1 MTQAAID
8 YATSLRKTE
17 TPKELLQQVKDVLEA
32 VPQVRSEFEDPTV
45 SIEKKHLIIDRV
57 FPKEIRDFLK
67 ILCDNMDFGLFD
79 EICTAYDE
87 LGRKP
92 EAKENQAQLIYV
104 TAPTDEQLE
113 GIKAFLAKEFHNPD
127 MELTLK
133 EDKSIKSGFVLRVG
147 TREFDWSEK
156 GRIEQLE
163 NRIAKAVN
171 SSRNTTFSEESI
183 VSILKSSIDDF
194 ELEAKDKEI
203 GVVNWVGDGIANVDG
218 IDHAFYGE
226 IVVFDCGVKGMVQDV
241 RRDEIGVILFGRDTD
256 IKEGTRVIRTGK
268 MAGIPV
274 GEAFEGR
281 IIDALGAPL
290 DGQGDIE
297 SVGFR
302 PIEFPA
308 PSIVDRKSVTVP
320 METGILSI
328 DSMFPIGRGQ
338 RELIIGDRQTG
349 KTSIAIDTILNQKGK
364 DVVCIYVAIGQKAS
378 TIAKLVNTLKKNDA
392 MSYTIIVSATASD
405 PAPLQYIAPYS
416 GTALAEY
423 FMYQGKDVLIVY
435 DDLSKHA
442 VAYRAISLLLERSP
456 GREAYP
462 GDVFYLHSRLLERSS
477 RLTPEAGGG
486 SITALPIIETQA
498 GDVSAYIPTNVI
510 SITDGQIFL
519 ESELFFAG
527 QRPAVNVG
535 LSVSRVGGAAQTKA
549 MKKAAGSI
557 RIDLAQYR
565 EMEVFTQFSSD
576 LDESTKK
583 QLAHGKALME
593 LLKQPLGH
601 PMSMAEQVIT
611 LVAANAHVFS
621 DLEAAQ
627 VKPFQKEMLADFN
640 MNHTD
645 IINQLET
652 TKSLSDDIKDSIVKA
667 AESFKAVKMPKSV
680 ESETMTE

>member
-1 MTQAAID
+1 MTQASIT
-8 YATSLRKTE
+8 YASDLHKT
-17 TPKELLQQVKDVLEA
+17 TGAKELLRQVKGILEA
-32 VPQVRSEFEDPTV
+32 VPQVRVDFEDPT
-45 SIEKKHLIIDRV
+45 IAITKKHLVIDRV
-57 FPKEIRDFLK
+57 FPTESRNFLK
-67 ILCDNMDFGLFD
+67 LLCDNGDFKLFD
-79 EICTAYDE
+79 EICEALEDLDRAPQEEANCAE
-87 LGRKP
+87 LV
-92 EAKENQAQLIYV
+92 YV
-104 TAPTDEQLE
+104 TAPNEEQLT
-113 GIKAFLAKEFHNPD
+113 GIKQFLKKEFGKED
-127 MELTLK
+127 MELEMKQDASL
-133 EDKSIKSGFVLRVG
+133 KSGFILRVG
-147 TREFDWSEK
+147 TKEYDWSEK
-156 GRIEQLE
+156 GRIAQLE
-163 NRIAKAVN
+163 QKIAGAV
-171 SSRNTTFSEESI
+171 SSSQGQSYSEEGI
-183 VSILKSSIDDF
+183 ISILRANIEDF
-194 ELEAKDKEI
+194 ELEAKNQEI

-226 IVVFDCGVKGMVQDV
+226 IVLFDSGVKGMVQDV
-241 RRDEIGVILFGRDTD
+241 RRDEIGVILFGRDTE
-256 IKEGTRVIRTGK
+256 IHEGTRVVRTGK

-274 GEAFEGR
+274 GENFKGR
-281 IIDALGAPL
+281 IVDALGAPI
-290 DGQGDIE
+290 DGKGEIVSDAY
-297 SVGFR
+297 R
-302 PIEFPA
+302 PIENPA
-308 PSIVDRKSVTVP
+308 PSIVDRKSVSVP

-349 KTSIAIDTILNQKGK
+349 KTSIATDTILNQKGK
-364 DVVCIYVAIGQKAS
+364 DVICVYVAIGQKAS
-378 TIAKLVNTLKKNDA
+378 TIAKMVNNLKKGGA
-392 MSYTIIVSATASD
+392 MDYTIIVSATAAD

-423 FMYQGKDVLIVY
+423 FMYQGKDVLIIY

-510 SITDGQIFL
+510 SITDGQIYL
-519 ESELFFAG
+519 ESELFNAG

-576 LDESTKK
+576 LDDNTKK
-583 QLAHGKALME
+583 QLAHGRALME
-593 LLKQPLGH
+593 LLKQPLGN
-601 PMSMAEQVIT
+601 PFSMAEQVIT

-621 DLEAAQ
+621 DIDALEIKKFRMELLQDFHTNHAELISQLESSKDLADDVKEGIIEAAKQ
-627 VKPFQKEMLADFN
+627 FANSYKE
-640 MNHTD
+640 
-645 IINQLET
+645 Q
-652 TKSLSDDIKDSIVKA
+652 
-667 AESFKAVKMPKSV
+667 
-680 ESETMTE
+680 